1 MPRFFAVLKHHQETI
16 LFGKYPCEET
26 FKDLEKYCV
35 TVLVNLTNEGER
47 LDPYEVPSEDIK
59 VIKFPIP
66 DRRIVKDQD
75 ALSLV
80 KRLNKLMDRGKVI
93 YIHCLG
99 GHGRSA
105 VIAGLLYGYRYG
117 KSPEKVLDR
126 VWEAHQARKVLKPQ
140 MRKLG
145 APQNKIQKAQI
156 IRILEREKED

>member
-1 MPRFFAVLKHHQETI
+1 MPRFFSVLKHQEEII

-26 FKDLEKYCV
+26 FKDLEKYEV
-35 TVLVNLTNEGER
+35 TVLVNLTSQRETEE
-47 LDPYEVPSEDIK
+47 LDPYELPSEDMQ
-59 VIKFPIP
+59 VIQFPIP
-66 DRRIVKDQD
+66 DRRIVKDQE
-75 ALSLV
+75 ALGLV
-80 KRLNKLMDRGKVI
+80 KRLNKLMDKGKVI

-156 IRILEREKED
+156 TRILGGES